1 MFFAS
6 FFSLLTQQCVVFQS
20 WISVST
26 EDLVSVMN
34 FEPRIIYAFNYTE
47 ACHRISSSVLAC
59 QVYCH
64 GYVYIYYSCI
74 KQFFPS
80 DISRF
85 LFSLVQ
91 GIFRGTACE
100 LHSVYF

>member
-59 QVYCH
+59 QVYCQLRL
-64 GYVYIYYSCI
+64 YL
-74 KQFFPS
+74 
-80 DISRF
+80 
-85 LFSLVQ
+85 LFM
-91 GIFRGTACE
+91 
-100 LHSVYF
+100 H